1 MAPGRTG
8 PGRQPTPPVWAPGAR
23 TGLYTRTASKN
34 RREDMR
40 AGMRIEIWADVV
52 CPWAYIGKRRLEAA
66 LADPALSARDIEV
79 VWRPYRI
86 DPTAPPQAVPVEPA
100 LRDPLVDATAA
111 RCAPDPATAEDQ
123 VPISRIAAAEGLGPA
138 WGAAWR
144 SSSHDAHRLL
154 ALAHEH
160 GGGPLQD
167 TVAEHLMRAH
177 FVEGH
182 DISARDT
189 LRTIATTAGFAEGAA
204 LIDTDAA
211 DRAVRELRLIGKAR
225 GIKTSPTI
233 VVGDRALAGAQPP
246 DVIADFL
253 ATAGPNRDVPEEVGR
268 LRYAESLLELRDPL
282 GALTLLQPL
291 LDQHGD
297 DLNVRRLAARAYFT
311 SAQLGRAR
319 HTLEQLVTDL
329 PDDSYL
335 RLMLG
340 RTLQRLDLDDQAA
353 PHLKIAA
360 AMTPEFA

>member
-86 DPTAPPQAVPVEPA
+86 NPTAPPQAVPVEPA

-233 VVGDRALAGAQPP
+233 VVGDRALAAPNHPTSSPTSSPPQARTAMCLKRSGACGTPSPSSNYATRSERSPCSNRCSTNTATTSTYVASPP
-246 DVIADFL
+246 
-253 ATAGPNRDVPEEVGR
+253 
-268 LRYAESLLELRDPL
+268 
-282 GALTLLQPL
+282 
-291 LDQHGD
+291 
-297 DLNVRRLAARAYFT
+297 ART
-311 SAQLGRAR
+311 S
-319 HTLEQLVTDL
+319 
-329 PDDSYL
+329 PPPSS
-335 RLMLG
+335 
-340 RTLQRLDLDDQAA
+340 AA
-353 PHLKIAA
+353 PG
-360 AMTPEFA
+360 TPWNSWSPTCRTTPTSDSCSVAPFSAWTWTTRPLHT

>member
-1 MAPGRTG
+1 
-8 PGRQPTPPVWAPGAR
+8 
-23 TGLYTRTASKN
+23 
-34 RREDMR
+34 
-40 AGMRIEIWADVV
+40 MRIEIWADVV
-52 CPWAYIGKRRLEAA
+52 CPWAYIGRRRLEAA
-66 LADPALSARDIEV
+66 LAGPTLSARDIEV
-79 VWRPYRI
+79 VWRPYLI
-86 DPTAPPQAVPVEPA
+86 DPTAPARAVPMDPA
-100 LRDPLVDATAA
+100 QRDPMVDDAA
-111 RCAPDPATAEDQ
+111 GRCAVDPPTTQGRRTADDR
-123 VPISRIAAAEGLGPA
+123 VPVSRIAAAEGLGPN

-160 GGGPLQD
+160 GGSTLQH

-182 DISARDT
+182 DISAPDT
-189 LRTIATTAGFAEGAA
+189 LRTIAATAGFAEASA
-204 LIDTDAA
+204 LLDTDAA
-211 DRAVRELRLIGKAR
+211 DRTVRELRLIGKAR
-225 GIKTSPTI
+225 GIRTSPTI

-253 ATAGPNRDVPEEVGR
+253 ATAGPERDVPEEVER

-282 GALTLLQPL
+282 GALTLLRPL
-291 LDQHGD
+291 LDNHGD
-297 DLNVRRLAARAYFT
+297 DLNVRHLAARAYFT

-319 HTLEQLVTDL
+319 QTLEQLVTDL

-340 RTLQRLDLDDQAA
+340 RTLQRLGLHEQAA
-353 PHLKIAA
+353 PHLKIAS

>member
-1 MAPGRTG
+1 
-8 PGRQPTPPVWAPGAR
+8 
-23 TGLYTRTASKN
+23 
-34 RREDMR
+34 
-40 AGMRIEIWADVV
+40 MRIEIWADVV

-86 DPTAPPQAVPVEPA
+86 DPTAPAQAVPVEPA
-100 LRDPLVDATAA
+100 QRDPMVDDTAGRCVVDPPATQS
-111 RCAPDPATAEDQ
+111 PATADDR
-123 VPISRIAAAEGLGPA
+123 VPISRIAAAEGLGPN

-160 GGGPLQD
+160 GGSALQD
-167 TVAEHLMRAH
+167 TLAEYLMRAH
-177 FVEGH
+177 FVEAD

-189 LRTIATTAGFAEGAA
+189 LRTLATAAGFAEAAA
-204 LIDTDAA
+204 LLDTDAA
-211 DRAVRELRLIGKAR
+211 DRTVRELRLIGKAR

-246 DVIADFL
+246 DIIADFL
-253 ATAGPNRDVPEEVGR
+253 ATAGPERDVPEEVGR
-268 LRYAESLLELRDPL
+268 LRYAESLLDLRDPL

-291 LDQHGD
+291 LDEHGD

-319 HTLEQLVTDL
+319 QTLEQLVTDL

-340 RTLQRLDLDDQAA
+340 RTLQRLGLDEQAA
-353 PHLKIAA
+353 PHLRIAA